1 MGVLAAGIAPRN
13 SLRDFLPNHGIISVI
28 SKGYGDGG
36 GVGNS
41 LDPYRC
47 TGFGYIGTVFGNT

>member
-1 MGVLAAGIAPRN
+1 MGVLAAGIASRN

-41 LDPYRC
+41 LDPY
-47 TGFGYIGTVFGNT
+47 TSGP